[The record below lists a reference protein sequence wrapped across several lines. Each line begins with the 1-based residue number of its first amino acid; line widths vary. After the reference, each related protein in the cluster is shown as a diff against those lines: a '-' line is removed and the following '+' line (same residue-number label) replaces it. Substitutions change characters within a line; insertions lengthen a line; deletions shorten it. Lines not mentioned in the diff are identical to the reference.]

1 MAENKSEVIAVRNIN
16 KQRVANINPLWTM
29 YRHVSK
35 FKVLKQ
41 TIVIEIC
48 RYLPSLKLKR
58 WMYRHLL
65 KMTVGEHTAFA
76 YKVVPDIM
84 YPEYIH
90 IGHNSIVGYNTVLLT
105 HEFLVDEFRTGKIYI
120 GNNTMIGANVTV
132 LPGVTIGSNVKVGAG
147 CIVTKDIP
155 NNALAYGNPL
165 QIVSQRDK

>member
-1 MAENKSEVIAVRNIN
+1 MAENKSEVIVMRNVN
-16 KQRVANINPLWTM
+16 KQRVANINPLWSM
-29 YRHVSK
+29 YRHVNR

-84 YPEYIH
+84 YPEYI
-90 IGHNSIVGYNTVLLT
+90 
-105 HEFLVDEFRTGKIYI
+105 
-120 GNNTMIGANVTV
+120 
-132 LPGVTIGSNVKVGAG
+132 
-147 CIVTKDIP
+147 
-155 NNALAYGNPL
+155 
-165 QIVSQRDK
+165 